1 MSDGA
6 FHRHQHLGWHGRLRE
21 RRGTLARRGCADR
34 DVKVLITGAAGK
46 IGSVLT
52 RGLAD
57 RHELRGLDRVP
68 VDLEDAV
75 LGDVSDFD
83 TMLHAT
89 RGMEAVIHLTGTDRD
104 WEGVLRNN
112 IGGTYNALEAA
123 RRNGVRRFVYA
134 SRAGVHGTLPK
145 VPGTVVRTVDMVPRP
160 VGLYSASKVVG
171 EALGHSFSVE
181 HGVEFVAIRIGNF
194 NADRPIPKHPHHLG
208 HEDAVRV
215 FERALLQPAV
225 RFEVVYGVSVG
236 NWPLYDLEHGRKAI
250 GYEPLTRSNHSP
262 DGP

>member
-1 MSDGA
+1 M
-6 FHRHQHLGWHGRLRE
+6 
-21 RRGTLARRGCADR
+21 
-34 DVKVLITGAAGK
+34 KVLITGAAGK

-75 LGDVSDFD
+75 LGDVSDFE
-83 TMLHAT
+83 TMLDAT
-89 RGMEAVIHLTGTDRD
+89 RGMEAMIHLTGTDRE

-112 IGGTYNALEAA
+112 IAGTYNALEAA

-145 VPGTVVRTVDMVPRP
+145 EPGSIVRTVDLAPRP

-181 HGVEFVAIRIGNF
+181 HGIEFVAIRIGNF
-194 NADRPIPKHPHHLG
+194 KADRPIPEHPHHLG
-208 HEDAVRV
+208 HGDTVRV
-215 FERALLQPAV
+215 FERALLQPGV

-236 NWPLYDLEHGRKAI
+236 SWPLYDLEQGRKAI
-250 GYEPLTRSNHSP
+250 GYEPLDRSSGAP
-262 DGP
+262 DAQ